1 MNTLPYE
8 LRPDLPVQLEDLGR
22 LALDI
27 RWSWSHVADQLWSCI
42 DAQLWQQTHNPWM
55 ILQTVSM
62 KRLNELV
69 KDKHFN
75 QLLKQLHEEQTF
87 ALNRETWFSNKYPQS
102 HLNRVA
108 YFCMEYGLSEALPL
122 YSGGLGV
129 LAGDHLK
136 TSNDLGIP
144 LVAVGLLYQ
153 QGYFRQTINNQGEQ
167 LEFYPFNDPSQ
178 MPVTPVRDVD
188 GEWLNIAITLPGRDL
203 HLRTWQVQIGRI
215 TLYLLD
221 SNDPFNNPADQGI
234 TSELYGGGTEL
245 RLKQEMVLGIGGYR
259 LLHQLGIKPDV
270 CHLNEGHAAFAI
282 LERARMLMQEQ
293 NLDFST
299 ALLATRAGNLFT
311 THTPV
316 EAGFDRF
323 DNKLVQYYLTPWA
336 ENNAINLTEILDL
349 GHGQASSSEP
359 FNMAWL
365 AIHGSL
371 AVNAVSRLHGK
382 VSRQLFQSLFP
393 RWPASEVPVGHI
405 TNGVHIPSWDSA
417 QSDQL
422 WTEVCG
428 KERWREELQTLQ
440 ASILNLSDARLWE
453 MRLNNRLNLIKW
465 IRQRQPEHQ
474 AIYNYNYS
482 TDILDPNILT
492 LGFARRFATYKR
504 PNLLLHDPQRLAHLL
519 TRLDQPIQIV
529 IAGKAHPKDFKGQ
542 ALIQQ
547 WIRFI
552 QDYNPGKHLVFL
564 VDYDLLTAEQ
574 LVTGVDLWLNTP
586 RRPWE
591 ASGTSGMKVLVNG
604 GLNFAELDGWWAE
617 AWNEDVGWALGDGQ
631 EHDSDP
637 VWDAYEAEALYDKLE
652 QEIIPAFY
660 QRNQQGIPEQ
670 WLNLMRHS
678 MGELT
683 PQFSTN
689 RMLREYTENYYLP
702 LAEKWHQRC
711 DNNAQQAQAIYS
723 WRQQIQQYWSAIHF
737 SNLEILQNQQ
747 SIEFKVQLYLD
758 ALNPD
763 FIQLELYADAID
775 KSQPAERHALQ
786 RIEKLIGAVNS
797 YLYRI
802 EIPAQRS
809 VNDYTL
815 RVIPYHNELAIP
827 LECNLIL
834 WQH

>member
-8 LRPDLPVQLEDLGR
+8 LRPDLPAQLSDLRR

-42 DAQLWQQTHNPWM
+42 DNKLWQQTHNPWM
-55 ILQTVSM
+55 IMQTVSI

-69 KDKHFN
+69 QDKHFN
-75 QLLKQLHEEQTF
+75 QLLKQLHDEQNF
-87 ALNRETWFSNKYPQS
+87 ALNRETWFSQKYPQS
-102 HLNRVA
+102 HLNLVA

-153 QGYFRQTINNQGEQ
+153 QGYFRQTINRQGEQ
-167 LEFYPFNDPSQ
+167 REFYPFNDPSQ
-178 MPVTPVRDVD
+178 MPVTPVRDEN
-188 GEWLNIAITLPGRDL
+188 GEWLNISIQFPGRL
-203 HLRTWQVQIGRI
+203 LRLRTWQVQIGRI

-221 SNDPFNNPADQGI
+221 SNDPLNNPADRGI
-234 TSELYGGGTEL
+234 TSELYGGDTEL
-245 RLKQEMVLGIGGYR
+245 RLKQEMVLGIGGYS
-259 LLHQLGIKPDV
+259 LLNQLGLQPEV

-282 LERARMLMQEQ
+282 LERARLFMQEQ
-293 NLDFST
+293 DVNFST
-299 ALLATRAGNLFT
+299 ALMATRAGNLFT

-323 DNKLVQYYLTPWA
+323 DNKLVQYYLSPWA
-336 ENNAINLTEILDL
+336 EHCGIDLSEILVL
-349 GHGQASSSEP
+349 GKSRTNSHEA

-365 AIHGSL
+365 AIHGSI
-371 AVNAVSRLHGK
+371 AVNGVSKLHGK
-382 VSRQLFQSLFP
+382 VSRTLFQSLFP
-393 RWPASEVPVGHI
+393 RWPAAEVPVGHI

-417 QSDQL
+417 KSDQL

-428 KERWREELQTLQ
+428 KERWREELQALR
-440 ASILNLSDARLWE
+440 ASIMELPDDRLWE
-453 MRLNNRLNLIKW
+453 MRLNNRLNLIQW

-474 AIYNYNYS
+474 AIYEY
-482 TDILDPNILT
+482 DGDVLDPNVLT

-504 PNLLLHDPQRLAHLL
+504 PNLLLHDPDRLARLL
-519 TRLDQPIQIV
+519 TRFDQPVQIV

-542 ALIQQ
+542 TLIQQ

-552 QDYNPGKHLVFL
+552 QDYKLGKHLVFL
-564 VDYDLLTAEQ
+564 VDYDLLIAEQ
-574 LVTGVDLWLNTP
+574 LVAGVDLWLNTP

-617 AWNEDVGWALGDGQ
+617 AYNENVGWALGDGQ

-637 VWDAYEAEALYDKLE
+637 AWDAHEAEILYDTLE
-652 QEIIPAFY
+652 QKIIPAFY

-670 WLNLMRHS
+670 WLKLMRHS
-678 MGELT
+678 MAELT

-702 LAEKWHQRC
+702 LAEQWYQRC
-711 DNNAQQAQAIYS
+711 DNKGQQARIIHD
-723 WRQQIQQYWSAIHF
+723 WHRQIRQYWSAIHF
-737 SNLEILQNQQ
+737 SNLEILQNPQN
-747 SIEFKVQLYLD
+747 IEFKVQLYLGE
-758 ALNPD
+758 LNPE
-763 FIQLELYADAID
+763 FIKVELYAEAAE
-775 KSQPAERHALQ
+775 KEEPERHTLQ
-786 RIEKLIGAVNS
+786 RMETLIGAVNS
-797 YLYRI
+797 YLYRL
-802 EIPAQRS
+802 EIQAHRP
-809 VNDYTL
+809 VEDYTL
-815 RVIPYHNELAIP
+815 RVIPYHPDVVVP

>member
-8 LRPDLPVQLEDLGR
+8 LRPDLPAQLSDLRR

-42 DAQLWQQTHNPWM
+42 DNKLWQQTHNPWM
-55 ILQTVSM
+55 IMQTVSI

-69 KDKHFN
+69 QDKHFN
-75 QLLKQLHEEQTF
+75 QLLKQLHDEQNF
-87 ALNRETWFSNKYPQS
+87 ALNRETWFSQKYPQS
-102 HLNRVA
+102 HLNLVA

-153 QGYFRQTINNQGEQ
+153 QGYFRQTINRQGEQ
-167 LEFYPFNDPSQ
+167 REFYPFNDPSQ
-178 MPVTPVRDVD
+178 MPVTPVRDEN
-188 GEWLNIAITLPGRDL
+188 GEWLNISIQFPGRL
-203 HLRTWQVQIGRI
+203 LRLRTWQVQIGRI

-221 SNDPFNNPADQGI
+221 SNDPLNNPADRGI
-234 TSELYGGGTEL
+234 TSELYGGDTEL
-245 RLKQEMVLGIGGYR
+245 RLKQEMVLGIGGYS
-259 LLHQLGIKPDV
+259 LLNQLGLQPEV

-282 LERARMLMQEQ
+282 LERARLFMQEQ
-293 NLDFST
+293 DVNFST
-299 ALLATRAGNLFT
+299 ALMATRAGNLFT

-323 DNKLVQYYLTPWA
+323 DNKLVQYYLSPWA
-336 ENNAINLTEILDL
+336 EHCGIDLSEILVL
-349 GHGQASSSEP
+349 GKSRTNSHEA

-365 AIHGSL
+365 AIHGSI
-371 AVNAVSRLHGK
+371 AVNGVSKLHGK
-382 VSRQLFQSLFP
+382 VSRTLFQSLFP
-393 RWPASEVPVGHI
+393 RWPAAEVPVGHI

-417 QSDQL
+417 KSDQL

-428 KERWREELQTLQ
+428 KERWREELQALR
-440 ASILNLSDARLWE
+440 ASIMELPDDRLWE
-453 MRLNNRLNLIKW
+453 MRLNNRLNLIQW

-474 AIYNYNYS
+474 AIYES
-482 TDILDPNILT
+482 DGDVLDPNVLT

-504 PNLLLHDPQRLAHLL
+504 PNLLLHDPDRLARLL
-519 TRLDQPIQIV
+519 TRFDQPVQIV

-542 ALIQQ
+542 TLIQQ

-552 QDYNPGKHLVFL
+552 QDYKLGKHLVFL
-564 VDYDLLTAEQ
+564 VDYDLLIAEQ
-574 LVTGVDLWLNTP
+574 LVAGVDLWLNTP

-617 AWNEDVGWALGDGQ
+617 AYNENVGWVLGDGQ

-637 VWDAYEAEALYDKLE
+637 AWDAHEAEILYDTLE
-652 QEIIPAFY
+652 QKIIPAFY

-670 WLNLMRHS
+670 WLKLMRHS
-678 MGELT
+678 MAELT

-702 LAEKWHQRC
+702 LAEQWYQRC
-711 DNNAQQAQAIYS
+711 DNKGQQARIIHD
-723 WRQQIQQYWSAIHF
+723 WHRQIRQYWSAIHF
-737 SNLEILQNQQ
+737 SNLEILQNPQN
-747 SIEFKVQLYLD
+747 IEFKVQLYLGE
-758 ALNPD
+758 LNPE
-763 FIQLELYADAID
+763 FIKVELYAEAAE
-775 KSQPAERHALQ
+775 KEEPERHTLQ
-786 RIEKLIGAVNS
+786 RMETLIGAVNS
-797 YLYRI
+797 YLYRL
-802 EIPAQRS
+802 EIQAHRP
-809 VNDYTL
+809 VEDYTL
-815 RVIPYHNELAIP
+815 RVIPYHPDVVVP

>member
-1 MNTLPYE
+1 MNPLPYE
-8 LRPDLPVQLEDLGR
+8 LRPDLPVQLNDLR
-22 LALDI
+22 HLALDI

-42 DAQLWQQTHNPWM
+42 DEQLWQKTHNPWM

-62 KRLNELV
+62 KRLHELV
-69 KDKHFN
+69 KDEHFN
-75 QLLKQLHEEQTF
+75 QLLKQLHEEQAF
-87 ALNRETWFSNKYPQS
+87 ALNRETWFSNKYPHS
-102 HLNRVA
+102 KLNLVA

-178 MPVTPVRDVD
+178 MPVTPVRNKD
-188 GEWLNIAITLPGRDL
+188 GEWLNIRIKLPGRNL

-221 SNDPFNNPADQGI
+221 SNDPLNNPADRGI

-245 RLKQEMVLGIGGYR
+245 RLKQELVLGIGGYS
-259 LLHQLGIKPDV
+259 LLHQLGLKPDV

-282 LERARMLMQEQ
+282 LERARILMQDQ

-299 ALLATRAGNLFT
+299 ALLVTRAGNLFT

-323 DNKLVQYYLTPWA
+323 DRTLIEYYLSPWA
-336 ENNAINLTEILDL
+336 ENTGINLTDILEL
-349 GHGQASSSEP
+349 GQSQPSSSEP

-365 AIHGSL
+365 AIHGSI
-371 AVNAVSRLHGK
+371 AVNGVSRLHGK
-382 VSRQLFQSLFP
+382 VSRNLFQCLFP
-393 RWPASEVPVGHI
+393 HWPSYEVPVSHI

-428 KERWREELQTLQ
+428 KERWREELQALES
-440 ASILNLSDARLWE
+440 SIMELSDEKLWE

-465 IRQRQPEHQ
+465 VRQRQPEHE
-474 AIYNYNYS
+474 AIYKYS
-482 TDILDPNILT
+482 GDILDPNVLT

-504 PNLLLHDPQRLAHLL
+504 PNLLLHDPQRLANLL
-519 TRLDQPIQIV
+519 TRTNQPVQIV
-529 IAGKAHPKDFKGQ
+529 IAGKAHPKDKKGQ

-552 QDYNPGKHLVFL
+552 KDYNLDKHLVFL
-564 VDYDLLTAEQ
+564 VDYDLLIAEQ
-574 LVTGVDLWLNTP
+574 LVAGVDLWLNTP

-617 AWNEDVGWALGDGQ
+617 AYNEKVGWDLGDGR

-637 VWDAYEAEALYDKLE
+637 AWDAQESATLYNKLE
-652 QEIIPAFY
+652 QKIIPAFY

-670 WLNLMRHS
+670 WLKLMRHS
-678 MGELT
+678 MAELT

-702 LAEKWHQRC
+702 LAEKQHQRGC
-711 DNNAQQAQAIYS
+711 NNAQLANSINS
-723 WRQQIQQYWSAIHF
+723 WYQQVQQYWSAIHF
-737 SNLEILQNQQ
+737 SNLHVQHEQNN
-747 SIEFKVQLYLD
+747 IEFKVQLYLD
-758 ALNPD
+758 ELNPK
-763 FIQLELYADAID
+763 FIKVELYAEALD
-775 KSQPAERHALQ
+775 KSGIAERHTLQ
-786 RIEKLIGAVNS
+786 RMEQLIGAVNS
-797 YLYRI
+797 YLYTI

-809 VNDYTL
+809 DHDYTL
-815 RVIPYHNELAIP
+815 RVIPYHPQVQVP

-834 WQH
+834 WEH